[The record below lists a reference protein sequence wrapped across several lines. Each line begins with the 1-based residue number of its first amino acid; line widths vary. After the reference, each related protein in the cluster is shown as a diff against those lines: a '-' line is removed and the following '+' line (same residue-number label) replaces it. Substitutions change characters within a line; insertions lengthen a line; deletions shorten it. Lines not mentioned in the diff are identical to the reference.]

1 MLTPIGSLLRN
12 DIGEDGAKAILD
24 AAQGKAQLTTLCG
37 IKPDQT
43 EANFGECGLEMGDA
57 MLLAHDLKKN
67 SVLVSL
73 KYAAI
78 CLIPSCQQPLTPR
91 FGPLFAVWATIS

>member
-24 AAQGKAQLTTLCG
+24 AAQGKYQLATLCG
-37 IKPDQT
+37 FKPDQT
-43 EANFGECGLEMGDA
+43 KADLRSQGLKIGDA
-57 MLLAHDLKKN
+57 MLLAYDLKQN

-73 KYAAI
+73 EYAASTTNTSTVNS
-78 CLIPSCQQPLTPR
+78 P
-91 FGPLFAVWATIS
+91 

>member
-1 MLTPIGSLLRN
+1 MVSSLAGSLLRN

-43 EANFGECGLEMGDA
+43 EANFSHQDLKTGDA
-57 MLLAHDLKKN
+57 MLLAHDLKEN
-67 SVLVSL
+67 SVLVKL
-73 KYAAI
+73 EYAAAHRF
-78 CLIPSCQQPLTPR
+78 LTASSR
-91 FGPLFAVWATIS
+91 